1 MKAVVTE
8 ILACFKTVFERFGLY
23 LDCQT
28 AQSHNVTFF
37 SVGDRDDIHVGSEC
51 GFIQKHNF
59 PSKRN
64 QNLLGVYYSNAI
76 KRGYNIIDLRILQK
90 CSYKWYVISFN

>member
-37 SVGDRDDIHVGSEC
+37 SLCGTETTFTWVQNVGSFRSIIFLKKETKT
-51 GFIQKHNF
+51 FFFTIQT
-59 PSKRN
+59 R
-64 QNLLGVYYSNAI
+64 
-76 KRGYNIIDLRILQK
+76 
-90 CSYKWYVISFN
+90 

>member
-1 MKAVVTE
+1 MTE

-59 PSKRN
+59 
-64 QNLLGVYYSNAI
+64 
-76 KRGYNIIDLRILQK
+76 LQK
-90 CSYKWYVISFN
+90 ETKTFWGFTIQTR

>member
-23 LDCQT
+23 FDCQT

-37 SVGDRDDIHVGSEC
+37 FCGDRDDIHVGSEC
-51 GFIQKHNF
+51 GFIQKHYF

-90 CSYKWYVISFN
+90 CSYKWYVINFN